1 MTLLYTQPI
10 HSFDRTCT
18 ENYNNIPPRSSS
30 TSPERS
36 SNKET
41 IPRTCSSTP
50 PSPSYNDKVCDLPS
64 IVAPCPKKALYAY
77 AGHLLN
83 NNFSPVLPTLQNPWG
98 LSSVQEDM
106 EDDPMFES
114 TVDLLESMSDEALAC
129 AELMEI
135 MEHEHEEED
144 EEESAA
150 TENVNDSSYT
160 HTGAIE
166 IEQTRQKPALR
177 PVRLAIDNSHLIFGS
192 SPITRAHNPLPMDSC
207 FSPSKRH
214 HHQAQPY
221 PSRPTLHQATSIQ
234 RKLCDAV
241 ADMNVSGSSFDDSA
255 QPPPLSK
262 ASKAAILLRISEG
275 GRRRSLSVGSAGFKP
290 GSKIIGRV

>member
-10 HSFDRTCT
+10 RSFDRTC
-18 ENYNNIPPRSSS
+18 NIPPRSSS

-83 NNFSPVLPTLQNPWG
+83 NNFSPVLPNLQSPWG

-135 MEHEHEEED
+135 MEHEHED
-144 EEESAA
+144 EEESAI

-160 HTGAIE
+160 HTRAIE
-166 IEQTRQKPALR
+166 IEQTRQKLAPR

-221 PSRPTLHQATSIQ
+221 PSRPTLHQATNIQ

-241 ADMNVSGSSFDDSA
+241 ADMNVSGGSYDDSA

>member
-10 HSFDRTCT
+10 RSFDRTCT

-30 TSPERS
+30 ASPERS

-114 TVDLLESMSDEALAC
+114 TVDLLESMLV
-129 AELMEI
+129 MFI
-135 MEHEHEEED
+135 KI
-144 EEESAA
+144 
-150 TENVNDSSYT
+150 Y
-160 HTGAIE
+160 
-166 IEQTRQKPALR
+166 
-177 PVRLAIDNSHLIFGS
+177 F
-192 SPITRAHNPLPMDSC
+192 
-207 FSPSKRH
+207 FF
-214 HHQAQPY
+214 Y
-221 PSRPTLHQATSIQ
+221 
-234 RKLCDAV
+234 
-241 ADMNVSGSSFDDSA
+241 FFF
-255 QPPPLSK
+255 
-262 ASKAAILLRISEG
+262 LLGLYSE
-275 GRRRSLSVGSAGFKP
+275 
-290 GSKIIGRV
+290 